1 MLAVHNVVM
10 LWILEPDTPGGRKA
24 SMDWRKCS
32 SSATADDMVEVVEKR
47 KKKKSRGGKEESWK
61 TTKSSFWLRRAS
73 ESRPKSRR
81 SQIPRLLSKCRR
93 ESEWRKVKSSLFLF
107 WFFFFFFSLSL
118 SLSLSS
124 LGLLGWVFGST
135 SLPVLRIWTRLGWK

>member
-93 ESEWRKVKSSLFLF
+93 ESE
-107 WFFFFFFSLSL
+107 
-118 SLSLSS
+118 
-124 LGLLGWVFGST
+124 
-135 SLPVLRIWTRLGWK
+135 